1 MVCWGF
7 FRRKTTFFCHCA
19 RFALSLSPNMEELT
33 PQDSR
38 IIFKLHQ
45 KFGKALKDYGLIAD
59 GDKVLIG
66 LSGGKDSLAL
76 VELFAKRAAIFKPK
90 FEVVAAHVSMSNV
103 PYQSD
108 IEYLRNYCEQFNIPF
123 HHVTGSFDASTDTRK
138 SPCFLC
144 AWNRRKKLFELAKEL
159 GCTKIALGHHQ
170 DDILATLL
178 MNLTFQGAFSTMPP
192 YLKMNHVDVDI
203 IRPMCLI
210 AESEIKEMARI
221 RGFVKPVKNCPYE
234 TDSHRSDMSQVMA
247 LLEKMNPQARH
258 SLWGSMTNIQTDYL
272 PKKI

>member
-1 MVCWGF
+1 
-7 FRRKTTFFCHCA
+7 
-19 RFALSLSPNMEELT
+19 MEELT

-123 HHVTGSFDASTDTRK
+123 YHVTGSFDASTDTRK

-234 TDSHRSDMSQVMA
+234 TDSHRSDMSEVMA

>member
-7 FRRKTTFFCHCA
+7 SPKNYVF
-19 RFALSLSPNMEELT
+19 LSLRSVCTIFVPEMEELSKE
-33 PQDSR
+33 DSR

-66 LSGGKDSLAL
+66 LSGGKDSLTL